1 MKKSGIKINNV
12 VQVWPFSINQS
23 ILPLKI
29 LLTLRDI
36 AALLATD
43 ILSSQPVLATE
54 HLPAIAAAMNSH

>member
-1 MKKSGIKINNV
+1 MKESGIKIKNV
-12 VQVWPFSINQS
+12 VYFWPFSINQS

-29 LLTLRDI
+29 FLTLRDI

-54 HLPAIAAAMNSH
+54 HLPAIVAAMNSH

>member
-29 LLTLRDI
+29 FLTLRDI